1 MKLLKLTALTLLL
14 LGGVLYLNAE
24 NYMERIMTIRD
35 NMNYDH
41 FGDSVKSLDF
51 NGDGYDDL
59 VVLQSW
65 WVPDSIYVTDPPN
78 IDRNYGRILFY
89 YGGPAFDDQADFV
102 IEGYY
107 PNQYRGSGPYRM
119 LPVGDVNGDG
129 YDDLGI
135 VEGVHPSYHFTI
147 FFGGPNHS
155 TEPGYQ
161 LEINDP
167 GIDYGNV
174 FFDPLGD
181 INGDGYDDIGI
192 WAYPL
197 SSNDTRAL
205 HIILG
210 GSFEQIFFDITQG
223 SDRNGLH
230 GIGDINNDGYDDFCY
245 TIYRQ
250 HPIYHEKRIYYGSD
264 PLNFDDYVVTVPGL
278 SEASILTAC
287 KVGDVNGDS
296 YADFIGWMN
305 GAGNHLWYGGESI
318 DQTSD
323 VLLWPPYGGLVDN
336 YCIVHGDFNGDGYQD
351 IIGSEYT
358 TRERAC
364 LWLGGSNMNGEADLY
379 LHRVGLGFE
388 FGRSMAVGDFNADG
402 YDDVAIA
409 EYSLS
414 DSSFP
419 GRVHIYAGNAE
430 LKDTTVSNVDEVNT
444 PAVGSWNFKVIPNP
458 FKQGTDIR
466 IDFEGSG
473 YEKLRHAEL
482 RIYNIKGQLE
492 YRHHLGDLSMKK
504 GGLKLEQLP
513 LAKGIHLVSIC
524 EGDTTLKTQKI
535 TIK

>member
-1 MKLLKLTALTLLL
+1 MKKLKLITLTLLL
-14 LGGVLYLNAE
+14 LSGALCLSAE

-35 NMNYDH
+35 NMDYDH

-65 WVPDSIYVTDPPN
+65 WVPDSIYVTDPPPN
-78 IDRNYGRILFY
+78 DRNYGRILFY
-89 YGGPAFDDQADFV
+89 YGGPDFDDQADFT
-102 IEGYY
+102 IEGSY
-107 PNQYRGSGPYRM
+107 PYQYRHVKYFGM
-119 LPVGDVNGDG
+119 WPVGDVNGDG

-135 VEGVHPSYHFTI
+135 MERVPPHYRFTI
-147 FFGGPNHS
+147 FFGGSNPS
-155 TEPGYQ
+155 TEPGYI

-167 GIDYGNV
+167 GIEPGMV

-181 INGDGYDDIGI
+181 INGDGYADIAL

-197 SSNDTRAL
+197 NRYDSRYL

-210 GSFEQIFFDITQG
+210 GSFEQIFFDITQCED
-223 SDRNGLH
+223 SSGLH

-245 TIYRQ
+245 TIYRSN
-250 HPIYHEKRIYYGSD
+250 PRYHEKRIYYGSD
-264 PLNFDDYVVTVPGL
+264 PLNFDDYVVIVPNFT
-278 SEASILTAC
+278 EAATITAC
-287 KVGDVNGDS
+287 KVGDVNGDG
-296 YADFIGWMN
+296 YDDFVGLIESN
-305 GAGNHLWYGGESI
+305 GMHLWLGGKSI

-336 YCIVHGDFNGDGYQD
+336 RCIVHGDFNGDGYQD
-351 IIGSEYT
+351 IIGSEYA
-358 TRERAC
+358 TREKAC

-379 LHRVGLGFE
+379 LHSVGWGFE

-414 DSSFP
+414 DDIFP
-419 GRVHIYAGNAE
+419 GRVHIFAGNAE
-430 LKDTTVSNVDEVNT
+430 LKDTTVANDDEVII
-444 PAVGSWNFKVIPNP
+444 PPVSSWDFRVIPNP
-458 FKQGTDIR
+458 FKQGTNIKL
-466 IDFEGSG
+466 DFLGSG
-473 YEKLRHAEL
+473 YDKLRHAEL

-492 YRHHLGDLSMKK
+492 YKHHIDGLSLKT
-504 GGLKLEQLP
+504 GEIKLENLP

-524 EGDTTLKTQKI
+524 SGGSTLKTQKI

>member
-1 MKLLKLTALTLLL
+1 MKALKLTALTLLL
-14 LGGVLYLNAE
+14 LSGMLYLSAQNH
-24 NYMERIMTIRD
+24 MERIMTIRD

-65 WVPDSIYVTDPPN
+65 WMPDSLLVNDPPL

-89 YGGPAFDDQADFV
+89 YGGPDFDDQADFT

-107 PNQYRGSGPYRM
+107 PNQYRGVGHWGM
-119 LPVGDVNGDG
+119 WPVGDVNGDG

-135 VEGVHPSYHFTI
+135 MERHYPTYRFTI
-147 FFGGPNHS
+147 YYGGPNPS
-155 TEPGYQ
+155 TEPGYI

-167 GIDYGNV
+167 GIEPGCVY
-174 FFDPLGD
+174 FDPLGD
-181 INGDGYDDIGI
+181 INSDGYADIAI

-197 SSNDTRAL
+197 NSYDSRAL

-210 GSFEQIFFDITQG
+210 GSFEQLFFDVVQG
-223 SDRNGLH
+223 TDGNGLN

-264 PLNFDDYVVTVPGL
+264 PLNFDDYVVIVPNFT
-278 SEASILTAC
+278 EAATLTAC
-287 KVGDVNGDS
+287 KVGDVNGDGYDDIVGLMES
-296 YADFIGWMN
+296 SGL
-305 GAGNHLWYGGESI
+305 HLWFGGQSI
-318 DQTSD
+318 DQVSD
-323 VLLWPPYGGLVDN
+323 VLLWPPYAGLADN
-336 YCIVHGDFNGDGYQD
+336 HCIVHGDFNGDGYQD

-358 TRERAC
+358 TLERAC
-364 LWLGGSNMNGEADLY
+364 LWLGGSNMNGEADLC
-379 LHRVGLGFE
+379 LHSVGWGFE

-402 YDDVAIA
+402 YDDIAIA

-414 DSSFP
+414 NSSFP

-430 LKDTTVSNVDEVNT
+430 LKDTTAASDDEVNIP
-444 PAVGSWNFKVIPNP
+444 PASAWNFKVIPNP
-458 FKQGTDIR
+458 FKQGTDIKL
-466 IDFEGSG
+466 DFVGSG
-473 YEKLRHAEL
+473 YEKLRNAKL

-492 YRHHLGDLSMKK
+492 YKHHLGNLSQKP
-504 GGLKLEQLP
+504 GEIKLEKLP

-535 TIK
+535 AIK